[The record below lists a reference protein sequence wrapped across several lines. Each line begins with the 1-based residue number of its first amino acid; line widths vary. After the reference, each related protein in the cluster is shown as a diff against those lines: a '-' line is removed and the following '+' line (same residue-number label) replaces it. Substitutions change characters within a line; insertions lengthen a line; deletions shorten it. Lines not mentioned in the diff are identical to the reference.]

1 MVVPLKQEQTH
12 TTPGRTHSTE
22 TKNTIQYT
30 TEEEEYA
37 YHDRRRGLLT
47 GVCTSLVNSN
57 TSINILLLQRMRG
70 LANRGKECQHC
81 RLERVV
87 ELGEEGEEDHEVL
100 YVIHVPYVIP
110 SSNHPVA
117 HKKEIIMALAPAAAG
132 PAAQERGG
140 RT

>member
-22 TKNTIQYT
+22 TKNTMQYT

-37 YHDRRRGLLT
+37 YHYRRRGAADR
-47 GVCTSLVNSN
+47 VCTPLVKSN
-57 TSINILLLQRMRG
+57 TSINILLLQRMKG

-81 RLERVV
+81 RLERE